1 MLCGAVVLTV
11 GQSDSSEPAVMVM
24 VVVALD
30 IDGYFLHVVVMDGV
44 HRIWH
49 VYDVMFA
56 VTCSIQQ
63 SSSTG

>member
-1 MLCGAVVLTV
+1 MMCNAVVLTV
-11 GQSDSSEPAVMVM
+11 SQSDSSNPAVIMM

-30 IDGYFLHVVVMDGV
+30 IHGYFLHVVVMDGV
-44 HRIWH
+44 HLIWH